1 MHRTILLSLSLLS
14 LTIQATETTDT
25 TRLVEL
31 DEATVFSQPK
41 ETGSLR
47 QQPASATCL
56 NSSALQHNHVSS
68 LKSVGALVPNFFMP
82 EYGSRQT
89 SAIYIRGIGSRINTP
104 AVGLYVD
111 NIPYYD
117 KSAFDSPFLDIAQLE
132 VLRGPQSTL
141 FGRNAMGGLVRIHTR
156 NPFEYQ
162 GTNIR
167 IGAAFGNWERHLSA
181 THHHRFSS
189 RLALSAGGYYE
200 GQEGYFRHDLTDRH
214 MDAENA
220 GGARLRLLYRSG
232 QGFRLDGNLS
242 MDYTRSRA
250 YPYYY
255 KGAINGSP
263 ESYPDEVG
271 LITANLDGSYRRT
284 MVNAGLNA
292 EWQRRTWTLN
302 AVTAV
307 QHINDRMFMD
317 QDFLQADI
325 YSLEQLQ
332 HLSTLSEEITL
343 KQHPCQWWQ
352 GLTGASVYY
361 QTNHTQAPVTFRKE
375 GMTFLNSKM
384 NNMAIIEGELLEFP
398 SDFQVPTM
406 NLAAF
411 HQSTFRAGQF
421 SATLGLRLDYQR
433 DWFDYTG
440 DYALH
445 YKAMGQNQPLANTLS
460 DRSHEG
466 QLMFLPRLALRYD
479 LPIGN
484 IYGSVSRGYRSGGY
498 NIQNVSE
505 LMQAQLTY
513 DMIHDILDQPWAS
526 KIPSAGQQGM
536 LAIAGQG
543 AGNIPAACRFKAE
556 YDWNYEIGTHLDLW
570 QHRLQ
575 VDASAYWSD
584 VRNLQLS
591 QMTGSG
597 LGRIVNN
604 AGRSRSIGGEVAMR
618 LRPTQGLLLSA
629 TYGYTHA
636 TFRRYSFTSTQKGVT
651 LTTNYRGNR
660 VPYMP
665 EHTYA
670 LDASYLIPMGDNHI
684 TLGANVSGAG
694 RIYWTEANTIS
705 QSVYAL
711 LGARI
716 SYVLPHLEF
725 TLWGK
730 NLTDKRYDAFY
741 FESMSRG
748 YAQHGHPLQVGID
761 VRLRF

>member
-1 MHRTILLSLSLLS
+1 MPILTALLLPLISLATL
-14 LTIQATETTDT
+14 ATEPADT

-31 DEATVFSQPK
+31 EEAAVFSQPK

-47 QQPASATCL
+47 QQPLSVSRL
-56 NSSALQHNHVSS
+56 SSNALQRNHVTS
-68 LKSVGALVPNFFMP
+68 LKGVGSLVPNLFIP
-82 EYGSRQT
+82 AYGSRQT

-117 KSAFDSPFLDIAQLE
+117 KSAFDSPFFDLEQVE

-141 FGRNAMGGLVRIHTR
+141 FGRNTVGGVIRMHTR
-156 NPFEYQ
+156 SPFDYQ
-162 GTNIR
+162 GTDIR
-167 IGAAFGNWERHLSA
+167 LGAAFGNWERRLSA
-181 THHHRFSS
+181 THYHRFSN

-200 GQEGYFRHDLTDRH
+200 GQEGFFRHDLTDRH

-232 QGFRLDGNLS
+232 NEFRLDGNVS
-242 MDYTRSRA
+242 MDYTRASA

-255 KGAINGSP
+255 RGIANGTQEP
-263 ESYPDEVG
+263 YPDEVG
-271 LITANLDGSYRRT
+271 LITPNLDGHYRRT
-284 MVNAGLNA
+284 LVNAGLNA
-292 EWQRRTWTLN
+292 EWQRSTWTLN

-307 QHINDRMFMD
+307 QHISDRMFMD
-317 QDFLQADI
+317 QDFVQADI
-325 YSLEQLQ
+325 YSLEQRQ

-361 QTNHTQAPVTFRKE
+361 QTNHTQAPVTFRQD

-384 NNMAIIEGELLEFP
+384 NNMATIQGERLEFP

-421 SATLGLRLDYQR
+421 SATAGLRLDYQR

-460 DRSHEG
+460 ARSHEG

-543 AGNIPAACRFKAE
+543 AGNIPAACRYKAE
-556 YDWNYEIGTHLDLW
+556 YAWNYELGTHLDLW

-584 VRNLQLS
+584 IRNLQLS

-597 LGRIVNN
+597 LGRIVSN

-618 LRPTQGLLLSA
+618 LRPIQGLLLSA

-636 TFRRYSFTSTQKGVT
+636 TFRRYSFTTTQKGVA
-651 LTTNYRGNR
+651 LTTNYRGNH

-665 EHTYA
+665 EHTYS
-670 LDASYLIPMGDNHI
+670 LDASYSIPMGDNHI

-694 RIYWTEANTIS
+694 RIYWTEANTVS
-705 QSVYAL
+705 QSVYTL

-748 YAQHGHPLQVGID
+748 YAQQGHPLQVGID

>member
-1 MHRTILLSLSLLS
+1 MHILSILSLIS
-14 LTIQATETTDT
+14 LTALTSEPADT

-31 DEATVFSQPK
+31 EEAAVFSQPK
-41 ETGSLR
+41 ETGALR
-47 QQPASATCL
+47 QQPLSVSHL
-56 NSSALQHNHVSS
+56 SSNALHSNHITS

-141 FGRNAMGGLVRIHTR
+141 FGRNAMGGLVRLHTR

-162 GTNIR
+162 GTDIR
-167 IGAAFGNWERHLSA
+167 MGAAFGNWERRLSA
-181 THHHRFSS
+181 THHHRFGD
-189 RLALSAGGYYE
+189 RLALSASGYYE
-200 GQEGYFRHDLTDRH
+200 GQEGFFRHDVSDRH

-220 GGARLRLLYRSG
+220 GGARLRLLYRNG
-232 QGFRLDGNLS
+232 RGFRLDGNLG
-242 MDYTRSRA
+242 MDLTRAGA

-255 KGAINGSP
+255 KGAVNSTP
-263 ESYPDEVG
+263 EPYADEVG

-284 MVNAGLNA
+284 MINAGVNA

-302 AVTAV
+302 AITSL

-325 YSLEQLQ
+325 YSLEQRQ
-332 HLSTLSEEITL
+332 HLSTLSEEVTL
-343 KQHPCQWWQ
+343 KQQPCQWWQ
-352 GLTGASVYY
+352 GLTGASIYY
-361 QTNHTQAPVTFRKE
+361 QTNHTQAPVTFRKD

-384 NNMAIIEGELLEFP
+384 NNMAMIQGERLEFP
-398 SDFQVPTM
+398 SDFQIPTM
-406 NLAAF
+406 NIAAF

-421 SATLGLRLDYQR
+421 SATAGLRVDYQR

-440 DYALH
+440 DYTLQ
-445 YKAMGQNQPLANTLS
+445 YRAMGQNRPLANS
-460 DRSHEG
+460 IPAHSHAG
-466 QLMFLPRLALRYD
+466 QFMFLPRLALRYD
-479 LPIGN
+479 LPAGN

-505 LMQAQLTY
+505 LMQAQLTH
-513 DMIHDILDQPWAS
+513 DMIYDILAQPWAS
-526 KIPSAGQQGM
+526 ALPPAATSAMQ
-536 LAIAGQG
+536 AIAGQG
-543 AGNIPAACRFKAE
+543 AGNIPAACRYKAE
-556 YDWNYEIGTHLDLW
+556 YAWNYELGTHLDLW

-584 VRNLQLS
+584 IRNLQLS

-597 LGRIVNN
+597 LGRIVSN

-618 LRPTQGLLLSA
+618 LRPIQGLLLSA

-636 TFRRYSFTSTQKGVT
+636 TFRRYSFTTTQKGVA
-651 LTTNYRGNR
+651 LTTNYRGNH

-665 EHTYA
+665 EHTYS
-670 LDASYLIPMGDNHI
+670 LDASYTIPMGNNHI
-684 TLGANVSGAG
+684 VVGANVSGAG
-694 RIYWTEANTIS
+694 RIYWTEANTAS
-705 QSVYAL
+705 QSAYAL

-730 NLTDKRYDAFY
+730 NLTDTRYDAFY

-748 YAQHGHPLQVGID
+748 YAQQGHPLQVGID